1 MRRDDQAPLAP
12 RLARAIG
19 AQQLGDGLDRRRPR
33 SCPTSRRHSGGKWP
47 AHRPSV
53 DERDLSFQADKT
65 AWAAGYIKTTAA
77 FSIAIP
83 LGIKQAY
90 GAKQQTTRNGNPS
103 IARMAAITKLSIE
116 RALDELNSFEEGFRF
131 QALAVVLARQKWPG
145 LIAHEPKKDNG
156 LDAYEPASVST
167 SGKGHGLACSITKER
182 IFDKIKG
189 DAITA
194 RAKYPE
200 LRILTFATPHPVTQL
215 MAQKWAKELR
225 EIDATKDVE
234 LILLPRQEIITSLLL
249 PENEGLCRSLLNMP
263 AAETPHEGNLLER
276 VLAATAEIADKWR
289 VRTHRNERPSVPLS
303 AISLDDEGKETDQ
316 IIDEF
321 VLRDRLYCSRRTSLE
336 APGGRGKTTTLA
348 RLAIE
353 HQRDGE
359 VFLLID
365 MAAWIR
371 SAEDILDY
379 AAKDPAFR
387 SRSITA
393 VDLACLRQKVHF
405 SFLLNGWNE
414 IAESLSGSA
423 VVAVEELDRAYPDA
437 GIIVATRAH
446 AVNPPLPGC
455 LRVRLL
461 PLSRAKRID
470 YLRLVLKERADEL
483 RLRIEGSTILDELT
497 RTPLILNQVISLFES
512 GAPIPETKV
521 GVLEAATKLLEAE
534 HRSHLQATPLSGRA
548 TRYLSELA
556 HEMTRRG
563 EILTGQDDSN
573 RAIQSVIAKLTA
585 DGQFISPP
593 NPDVVL
599 QVLCAHHVLER
610 IEHETV
616 SYRFQHQQFQEFYAS
631 RYVLQVLTDLV
642 AKRDRDA
649 DKDFARSYIDKPIWE
664 EALFMVAEDI
674 GHLVE
679 GQQTQTRGEGMG
691 SRLIE
696 LASRIDPVFAAN
708 LSFLGGSA
716 LWPVVRDELSATLR
730 KWHDANDPSHKQLA
744 LAGMLAT
751 GSDDFLDIIGPALSH
766 EERRDRI
773 RTYVYG
779 FSLHL
784 SSLGPDWRRT
794 IAAWSEDA
802 RSDFVY
808 NMSHS
813 AGVVD
818 ALEDVALSDP
828 SLEVRRR
835 AIEGMCWNDAQ
846 DMLGRVISQ
855 LDEATLAAMLPG
867 LDDSALPPASRV
879 TVANA
884 LRRSIK
890 PAMPPLQRLQLL
902 IRARR
907 LGADITLEELK
918 TALDAQQARID
929 PNGVEALRLILEAIQ
944 KDDPDWVATWV
955 VARLTDGTLWGD
967 HWSEFLRPMPA
978 SSRLAVIKELA
989 TTELGYPKLNAY
1001 KTLFGTETTPDGAA
1015 ELFTKL
1021 SEFQRTRV
1029 PGSLSQTWK
1038 FENQLREVL
1047 HAIRFEL
1054 AVAGINRCLPSHLDE
1069 GTALAIIEFFGQ
1081 VNPGTEDIRGR
1092 LTPAQRQSL
1101 RCYIKDTIAHALT
1114 NNELSGETRTHAAI
1128 ALGRIGEPEDIN
1140 DIRRL
1145 IDADIHRLD
1154 APRRPS
1160 GGLMM
1165 YANRFIHA
1173 LQLLNPPGLEAYLL
1187 ELLQDS
1193 HYENDVSRTLLQIA
1207 IPMDP
1212 GSPFV
1217 RGVAFDEIWRRR
1229 ESSQRTGVDEHRA
1242 RRFADALRQRIDHHK
1257 ARQAIAGEADRA
1269 IGRMKALAVSLAV
1282 IDGKR
1287 SADLVTE
1294 VMQLPGKWDEHG
1306 RMAAVRALLISGAR
1320 LTTATIFAV
1329 LNPAIEALF
1338 TRGIHQESE
1347 LSLLMDC
1354 LVLLP
1359 FGDNPDR
1366 GIARIRQVL
1375 ARLTHRPHSIQD
1387 LITALG
1393 YSRSKAAVPLLI
1405 QLGRGKGGLGE
1416 NMDVW
1421 VQALGRLAT
1430 PSARRTLLAYVDP
1443 AIRQSG
1449 IELSLNFAVLPRL
1462 AGVIGSWARDD
1473 DALRA
1478 RLLELVGEP
1487 LTPAQK
1493 MLLVAVYAE
1502 LGSDEALLAD
1512 PEILQSRFFF
1522 SDWREAEQLYVDR
1535 KQNGHSYSYTLEP
1548 RNAEMLRA
1556 RLFQLVLNDPTRRR
1570 SALAGLG
1577 RIEVSRLEI
1586 GRPPGEPRHPM
1597 IDSGR
1602 PWPPLDLL
1610 DFS

>member
-1 MRRDDQAPLAP
+1 M
-12 RLARAIG
+12 
-19 AQQLGDGLDRRRPR
+19 
-33 SCPTSRRHSGGKWP
+33 
-47 AHRPSV
+47 
-53 DERDLSFQADKT
+53 
-65 AWAAGYIKTTAA
+65 
-77 FSIAIP
+77 
-83 LGIKQAY
+83 GIKQAY
-90 GAKQQTTRNGNPS
+90 GARRQTTRNDNPS
-103 IARMAAITKLSIE
+103 TARMAITKLTIE

-156 LDAYEPASVST
+156 LDAYEPASVSA
-167 SGKGHGLACSITKER
+167 SRKGHGLACSISKEK
-182 IFDKIKG
+182 IFHKIQS
-189 DAITA
+189 DAKTA

-200 LRILTFATPHPVTQL
+200 LRILTFATPRPVTQL
-215 MAQKWAKELR
+215 TAQKWAKELR
-225 EIDATKDVE
+225 EIDDTKDVE

-263 AAETPHEGNLLER
+263 AAETPHDGNLLER
-276 VLAATAEIADKWR
+276 VLAATAEIAEKWR

-303 AISLDDEGKETDQ
+303 AVTLDDEGNETDQ
-316 IIDEF
+316 IADELA
-321 VLRDRLYCSRRTSLE
+321 LRDRLYQSRRTSLE

-371 SAEDILDY
+371 SAQDVLDY

-393 VDLACLRQKVHF
+393 ADLAGLRQKVHF

-446 AVNPPLPGC
+446 TVNPPLPGC

-461 PLSRAKRID
+461 PLNRAQRTD
-470 YLRLVLKERADEL
+470 YLRLVLKERAEDL
-483 RLRIEGSTILDELT
+483 RLSIEGSTILDELT

-512 GAPIPETKV
+512 GSSIPETRV

-534 HRSHLQATPLSGRA
+534 HRSHLQAVPLSGRA

-563 EILTGQDDSN
+563 EILIGQDDGN
-573 RAIQSVIAKLTA
+573 RVIQSVIAKLTA

-593 NPDVVL
+593 NPDAVL

-610 IEHETV
+610 SEHQTV

-631 RYVLQVLTDLV
+631 RHVLQALTELV

-664 EALFMVAEDI
+664 EPLFMVAEDI

-679 GQQTQTRGEGMG
+679 GQQTKTHGEGMG
-691 SRLIE
+691 SRLID
-696 LASRIDPVFAAN
+696 LASNVDLVFAAN
-708 LSFLGGSA
+708 LAFLGGPA
-716 LWPVVRDELSATLR
+716 LWHVVRGKLSAILR
-730 KWHDANDPSHKQLA
+730 RWHDANDPSHKQLA

-766 EERRDRI
+766 EDRRNRI
-773 RTYVYG
+773 RTYGYG
-779 FSLHL
+779 FSLRL
-784 SSLGPDWRRT
+784 SSLGPDWRST

-808 NMSHS
+808 DMSHS
-813 AGVVD
+813 AGVVS
-818 ALEDVALSDP
+818 ALEDLALSDP

-835 AIEGMCWNDAQ
+835 AIDGMCWNDAQ
-846 DMLGRVISQ
+846 DMLGRVIGQ
-855 LDEATLAAMLPG
+855 LDEATLEAMLPG
-867 LDDSALPPASRV
+867 LDDSALPPASRAI
-879 TVANA
+879 VARV

-890 PAMPPLQRLQLL
+890 PATPPLQRLRLL
-902 IRARR
+902 MRARS
-907 LGADITLEELK
+907 LGAEVTLEELK

-929 PNGVEALRLILEAIQ
+929 PNEVETLRLMLEAIQ
-944 KDDPDWVATWV
+944 KDNPDWVATWV
-955 VARLTDGTLWGD
+955 AARLTDGTLWGD
-967 HWSEFLRPMPA
+967 HWNEFLRPMPA
-978 SSRLAVIKELA
+978 PSRPAVIEELA
-989 TTELGYPKLNAY
+989 TTEIGYPKLSAY
-1001 KTLFGTETTPDGAA
+1001 KELFGTETTPDGAA

-1021 SEFQRTRV
+1021 SDFQRARV
-1029 PGSLSQTWK
+1029 PGSFSQTWK

-1054 AVAGINRCLPSHLDE
+1054 AVAGISRCLPSHFDAS
-1069 GTALAIIEFFGQ
+1069 TALAIIEFFGR
-1081 VNPGTEDIRGR
+1081 VNPGAEDIRGR
-1092 LTPAQRQSL
+1092 LTEAQRRSL
-1101 RCYIKDTIAHALT
+1101 RRYIKDTIAHALT
-1114 NNELSGETRTHAAI
+1114 NNVLSGETRTHAAV
-1128 ALGRIGEPEDIN
+1128 ALGRIGEPEDMD

-1145 IDADIHRLD
+1145 IDADIRRLN
-1154 APRRPS
+1154 APRRP
-1160 GGLMM
+1160 GGVMM
-1165 YANRFIHA
+1165 HANWFILA
-1173 LQLLNPPGLEAYLL
+1173 LQWLNPPGLEAYLL
-1187 ELLQDS
+1187 ELLQDPY
-1193 HYENDVSRTLLQIA
+1193 YENDVSRTLLQIA
-1207 IPMDP
+1207 IPLDP

-1229 ESSQRTGVDEHRA
+1229 ESSQRPGVDEDRA

-1257 ARQAIAGEADRA
+1257 GQQAIAGEANRA
-1269 IGRMKALAVSLAV
+1269 IARMKALAVSLAV

-1287 SADLVTE
+1287 SADLVME
-1294 VMQLPGKWDEHG
+1294 VMQLPGEWDEHG
-1306 RMAAVRALLISGAR
+1306 RMAAVRALLISGAH
-1320 LTTATIFAV
+1320 LTTAAIFAV

-1354 LVLLP
+1354 LELLP
-1359 FGDNPDR
+1359 FGDDPER

-1375 ARLTHRPHSIQD
+1375 ARLKYRLHSIHD

-1405 QLGRGKGGLGE
+1405 HLGRGKGGLGN

-1430 PSARRTLLAYVDP
+1430 PAARRTLLAYVDP
-1443 AIRQSG
+1443 AVRPSG
-1449 IELSLNFAVLPRL
+1449 IALSLDFAVLPRL
-1462 AGVIGSWARDD
+1462 AGIIGSWARDD
-1473 DALRA
+1473 VALRA

-1493 MLLVAVYAE
+1493 RLLVAVYAE

-1512 PEILQSRFFF
+1512 PEILQSMFFF
-1522 SDWREAEQLYVDR
+1522 SDGRGTEELYIDR
-1535 KQNGHSYSYTLEP
+1535 KQYGESGSYTLEP

-1556 RLFQLVLNDPTRRR
+1556 RLFQLVLNDPARRR
-1570 SALAGLG
+1570 AAVAGLG

-1597 IDSGR
+1597 IDSGK

-1610 DFS
+1610 DFD